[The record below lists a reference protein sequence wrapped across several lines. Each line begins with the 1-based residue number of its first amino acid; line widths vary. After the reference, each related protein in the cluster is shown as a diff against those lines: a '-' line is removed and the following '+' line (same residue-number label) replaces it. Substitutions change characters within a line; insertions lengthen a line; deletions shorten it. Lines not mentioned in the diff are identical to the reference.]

1 MNKTVP
7 LVLSALL
14 IVASCAI
21 QDPEIPYLGQS
32 KSMLFTAYCAGPET
46 KSSIL
51 ADNSVMWSPNEQIVI
66 FNSTSL
72 PGAVFTSTNKQPAA
86 RAEFLGEMVTSAPGV
101 MDCVYA
107 FYPASAAISFDGS
120 SITAELPHLQEAVGG
135 SFADN
140 TNLTLAKSTDTDL
153 SFYNICSGFRFSV
166 THKGIKSVTFRG
178 NNNEDIAGKFSV
190 GMGEDGKPAQP
201 VILEGQKVV
210 TLSAPEGETLEV
222 GPLYYIEILPQTFS
236 KGFTVTFETANESGS
251 RSITSSASFA
261 RSSFNRGIDFDKSID
276 YSVKNIDAPIV
287 FADEHVKAMLVDAF
301 DHTINTPFDANFDG
315 EISFAEA
322 AVVTYLPDFSYFRA
336 KDNMSIVSFDEFQYF
351 ESVTSIG
358 NWIFSDCAELTSITI
373 PESVTSIGKYAFSGC
388 SGLTSIN
395 MPDGITSI
403 GDGAF
408 YDCSGLTSINIPD
421 GIASIGDGA
430 FSGCSGLTS
439 INIPDGITSIGD
451 GAFSECSGLTSIT
464 IPESVTSIGN
474 NAFSG
479 CSGLT
484 SLSIPLNV
492 TSVGYCYLQ
501 IAEGILVT
509 ASPNYELSIDSPRIN
524 WVIPDGVTSIKNY
537 AFHGCSGLASITIP
551 ESVTSIGDNAFY
563 SCSGLTSITI
573 PEKVTSIGN
582 NAFSGCSGLTS
593 INIPDGI
600 TSIGDGAFSGCSG
613 LTSIT
618 IPEKVT
624 SIGNNAFQD
633 CSGLTSITIPEK
645 VTSIGNS
652 AFFDC
657 SGLTAITIPESVTSI
672 GDNAFYSCSGLTS
685 ITIPQSV
692 ISIGMSTFSNCIGL
706 TSITIPENVTSIG
719 IQAFYG
725 CDSLSSIVL
734 QSITP
739 PSIVPQEL
747 SSSYPVFYGSYPIFV
762 PSASIEL
769 YKTTTVWS
777 NYADRIQT
785 IPEQ

>member
-395 MPDGITSI
+395 
-403 GDGAF
+403 
-408 YDCSGLTSINIPD
+408 
-421 GIASIGDGA
+421 
-430 FSGCSGLTS
+430 
-439 INIPDGITSIGD
+439 IPDGITSIGD

-573 PEKVTSIGN
+573 P
-582 NAFSGCSGLTS
+582 
-593 INIPDGI
+593 
-600 TSIGDGAFSGCSG
+600 
-613 LTSIT
+613 
-618 IPEKVT
+618 
-624 SIGNNAFQD
+624 
-633 CSGLTSITIPEK
+633 
-645 VTSIGNS
+645 
-652 AFFDC
+652 
-657 SGLTAITIPESVTSI
+657 
-672 GDNAFYSCSGLTS
+672 
-685 ITIPQSV
+685 QSV